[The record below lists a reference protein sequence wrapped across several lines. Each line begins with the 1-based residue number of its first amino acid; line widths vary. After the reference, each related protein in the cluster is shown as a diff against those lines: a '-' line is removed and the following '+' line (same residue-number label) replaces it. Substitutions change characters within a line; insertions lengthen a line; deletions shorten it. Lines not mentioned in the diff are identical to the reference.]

1 MLKRNEADGGAK
13 GLAANIAWN
22 TAGKLMYAASRAVI
36 LLLLAKLG
44 SAAMVGQYALA
55 FAVTAPVFLLTDLDL
70 RSILSTT
77 TDRRNDFQN
86 FLGLRLISSCAA
98 LLVVAVIAL
107 MQKPEARAVI
117 FLVGLAKGIESISD
131 MIYGLLQKNERLDK
145 VGISLM
151 IKSVLSVVAISLPLL
166 LAHSLV
172 IGALGMAV
180 AFLILLMVYD
190 IPAARAYTGL
200 RLRLEPRQL
209 LALARL
215 SLPLGLVLMFSSVIK
230 NLSNYFI
237 EAFHGSASLGYFSA
251 MVYIMVTG
259 SLVVS
264 ALSQS
269 ASARLARLHAQGDR
283 GGFRKLYARMVLLVS
298 LLGAGMLFVAAVGGR
313 QILSLLYQPDYAV
326 WSQVFIVIIGAAAFS
341 YVSEITAAALTAMHA
356 FVIQPIVSGAV
367 LLAGLAANALL
378 VPRMG
383 LTGAAICLVISSALQ
398 MALNAAVLLTR
409 LRAPAAA
416 EAGGVTVRPMR
427 LCTADNAWFL
437 TQWKELLD
445 KSGSDQVFAQ
455 PDLLLCWWNTVGAR
469 EKSAEPLI
477 LAVYRAEALV
487 AVFPLVLVRRL
498 GIRRICFMGAPQA
511 THTVVACLPEHAAEA
526 ASALVGYVLGM
537 KPGGLLSLGGFPRE
551 SALYRALE
559 AKLRQMRRP
568 LLATAAPSPYIAAYG
583 LTYEALFAD
592 AFSPHAA
599 KNARRD
605 DKRLRALGRVSC
617 RELTAD
623 DMAAAFALHDK
634 RWSRKIDTSGF
645 TVQSSRDFFTSL
657 LRREHSER
665 WEALAIGLFVD
676 ERLLAFQYG
685 FLCKGRA
692 LLYKSAH
699 DDDFGIYAPGKMLKR
714 HYIER
719 CVSRGIGVVDLGVGY
734 EEYKQE
740 WTQRQD
746 EIMELSFAGKGL
758 VSSALFC
765 AHSLTAGGKAAAKR
779 SRKLVLFRRNT
790 LGRVRYALSPGRL
803 ASGLRAGSQRIKRR
817 ITRYAPGAQ
826 RQTPAGG
833 APCTIR
839 KACVQDIDGIAAM
852 MDCPAQD
859 VAKRL
864 YRLQQCYV
872 AQTDGGLCC
881 AMWVAQEGPEEAVIC
896 GLAADQSLCR
906 SGHIACLLEGV
917 LAQLKAEGIPRVT
930 TRIDDKRGGFLLPL
944 VGQSGIK
951 IAERDDSFVY

>member
-1 MLKRNEADGGAK
+1 MLKRNEADGGTK
-13 GLAANIAWN
+13 GLAVNVAWN

-55 FAVTAPVFLLTDLDL
+55 FAITAPVFLLTDLDL

-77 TDRRNDFQN
+77 TDRRSDFHT

-107 MQKPEARAVI
+107 LQKPEARAVI
-117 FLVGLAKGIESISD
+117 ILVGLAKGIESISD

-151 IKSVLSVVAISLPLL
+151 IKSVLSVVAIALPLV
-166 LAHSLV
+166 LANSLV

-180 AFLILLMVYD
+180 AFLILLAAYD
-190 IPAARAYTGL
+190 IPAARSFTSL
-200 RLRLEPRQL
+200 RLKLEPRL
-209 LALARL
+209 LLGLVRL

-237 EAFHGSASLGYFSA
+237 EAFHGAESLGYFSA

-283 GGFRKLYARMVLLVS
+283 GGFRKLYAKMVLLVA
-298 LLGAGMLFVAAVGGR
+298 LLGAGMLFVTAVGGG

-326 WSQVFIVIIGAAAFS
+326 WSQVFVVIMGAAAFS

-367 LLAGLAANALL
+367 LLASLAANALL

-383 LTGAAICLVISSALQ
+383 LTGAALCLVISTAMQ
-398 MALNAAVLLTR
+398 MALNAAALLIR
-409 LRAPAAA
+409 LRTPAAA
-416 EAGGVTVRPMR
+416 RAACVTVKPMG
-427 LCTADNAWFL
+427 LCTAADNRFL
-437 TQWKELLD
+437 AQWKELLD

-455 PDLLLCWWNTVGAR
+455 PDLLLCWWNTVGVKV
-469 EKSAEPLI
+469 KSAAPLV
-477 LAVYRAEALV
+477 LAIYCADALI
-487 AVFPLVLVRRL
+487 AVFPLVLVRRM
-498 GIRRICFMGAPQA
+498 GISRVSFMGGPQA
-511 THTVVACLPEHAAEA
+511 THTVAACMPEHAGEA
-526 ASALVGYVLGM
+526 ASALVDYVLAM
-537 KPGGLLSLGGFPRE
+537 KGLLSLGGFPRE

-559 AKLRQMRRP
+559 AELRQMRRP
-568 LLATAAPSPYIAAYG
+568 LLATSSPSPYLAAYG
-583 LTYEALFAD
+583 QTYEALYAG

-605 DKRLRALGRVSC
+605 DKRLRALGQVSC
-617 RELTAD
+617 RELTVD

-645 TVQSSRDFFTSL
+645 TAQSSRDFFTAL
-657 LRREHSER
+657 LRREHGEQ
-665 WEALAIGLFVD
+665 WKALAVGLFVD

-685 FLCKGRA
+685 FLCKCRA

-714 HYIER
+714 LYIER
-719 CVSRGIGVVDLGVGY
+719 CVSRGIGVVDFGVGY

-746 EIMELSFAGKGL
+746 EIMDLSFAGKGL
-758 VSSALFC
+758 VPSALFC
-765 AHSLTAGGKAAAKR
+765 VHSLIAGGKAAAKR

-790 LGRVRYALSPGRL
+790 LGRVRYALSPERL
-803 ASGLRAGSQRIKRR
+803 ASGLRATSQRIKRR
-817 ITRYAPGAQ
+817 IARQVPGVQGQAL
-826 RQTPAGG
+826 AGG

-839 KACVQDIDGIAAM
+839 RACVQDIDGIAAM
-852 MDCPAQD
+852 MGCPAQE

-872 AQTDGGLCC
+872 AHTDGGMCC
-881 AMWVAQEGPEEAVIC
+881 AVWVAREGPEEAVIC

-906 SGHIACLLEGV
+906 SGHIACLLDWV
-917 LAQLKAEGIPRVT
+917 LSQLRAQKIPKITMKV
-930 TRIDDKRGGFLLPL
+930 DNKRLGPLLP
-944 VGQSGIK
+944 VIGQCGTK
-951 IAERDDSFVY
+951 IAEKRDSLVY